1 MLWRRTAAALGRVV
15 LRLGPAIVPATLAA
29 AVLLAVPANGLAA
42 EPKPNMDL
50 LWNEFPLESAPGVER
65 LDSRRAARLQS
76 GTASVGGDSN
86 ELPLGVLLALAA
98 AAAGVAL
105 VVKAAG
111 THVVQEHVSAGL
123 DRLGTRGVPHVP
135 RPRVP
140 ELHLP
145 RVRLPELHLPRVRL
159 PELHLPHVRLPELHL
174 PRPEVPRLHL
184 PRLPSNRVVQQLAE
198 TLDRIRQTVWH
209 ADVLFWT
216 TAMAAAASFGVLI
229 AFFLGGP

>member
-1 MLWRRTAAALGRVV
+1 MPGRRTAAAVRRVL

-65 LDSRRAARLQS
+65 LDSRRTARLQS
-76 GTASVGGDSN
+76 GTATVGGDSN

-98 AAAGVAL
+98 AAAGLAL

-111 THVVQEHVSAGL
+111 TQVVQEHLSAGL
-123 DRLGTRGVPHVP
+123 DRLGTRDVP

-140 ELHLP
+140 DIHVP
-145 RVRLPELHLPRVRL
+145 RRVPDLRVPR
-159 PELHLPHVRLPELHL
+159 VRLPELHL
-174 PRPEVPRLHL
+174 PRPEVPRPHL
-184 PRLPSNRVVQQLAE
+184 PRLPSNRVLQQLADA
-198 TLDRIRQTVWH
+198 LDRARQTLWR

-216 TAMAAAASFGVLI
+216 SAMAAATALGVLI